1 MLKKEKE
8 NNIVE
13 NNLDVDIDEKD
24 PKVDYKKRLQ
34 AKKLCDQAFKFI
46 KTGNKEEANNLIDE
60 AYALDENFADIF
72 LAKLYLS
79 YDVKTYNELRSKA
92 NEEIVNSPFFKAAYD
107 LGDQKLKDKLNYVVE
122 EVEYKRVELNLEGA
136 DIEQLLKHLRIQ
148 KQKHVDYTY
157 TISLIL
163 TTLYKAFRYIT
174 KQFVDE
180 NLVKDNLI
188 AILRKGEGNFQ
199 YYVDILYHFDDIS
212 DIKDIIGQIIKEHK
226 GLNAYLL
233 LVLRKV
239 IENSFNDKD
248 KLIDIK
254 SFLEF
259 TYVNHEADDLIN
271 LINPHLKQNKEVNK
285 RALIVGSL
293 CSTMVIAF
301 IGIGIGAATNT
312 RDAPVILNGVTY
324 IKNNSNGYT
333 IAAYDFESNSLTL
346 EDSIDGLPVNE
357 INPTLF
363 ANSDIQ
369 YIYNFPDN
377 IREIPKGCFESCD
390 SLVEIEISS
399 SSILSSIGENA
410 FKDCVYLTTL
420 NIPQFVQYIG
430 QDAFLNT
437 PNLINLTKETHN
449 EFDEDYIGLTR
460 RALEIDLDNGEIL
473 DSEGEAISLPTYFYS
488 WDELEFTLPQ
498 KQNYDFVGFEI
509 NDNPETVVSPD
520 ENNETISI
528 STQGYYSLDL
538 KAEYLTAERFVDSEN
553 GYKVTYIALDDRTH
567 YRLESVERIDSD
579 FTTNSLILRH
589 YIGGVP
595 VDEMNPVAFSGSV
608 KRSISQII
616 NFSTYIREIPDDAF
630 NGCVKLEE
638 FIFSNSEVS
647 QLERI
652 GNNAF
657 RDCSSLNSIILPS
670 SVKEIGDGAFAG
682 TESLTEFSSSYDF
695 FPNGDTTHQEAIR
708 IGFTPRE
715 YTYTIEDSDIPT
727 QSGVYFIPE
736 EVLRIDF
743 DPRANM
749 RGVLIDEIDGTVE
762 VASSDKAGF
771 IYFNVM
777 GHKSLDLHLYYENYY
792 SSDLYNSE
800 IQLGTINEIEIR
812 DDEDYVLSLDTIMY
826 DKETKLRAPYIANV
840 AYVVDQDAV
849 TSNVDYKINSSGL
862 ILRLKEGST
871 PNTSG
876 AIAIYSEIRGTY
888 SNKTMITSDR
898 VFISIRFTE

>member
-1 MLKKEKE
+1 MPEKEKE

-13 NNLDVDIDEKD
+13 NKLDGDLDKKD
-24 PKVDYKKRLQ
+24 PKVDFKKRTQ
-34 AKKLCDQAFKFI
+34 AKKLCDQVFKFI
-46 KTGNKEEANNLIDE
+46 KSDNKEEANKLIDE

-163 TTLYKAFRYIT
+163 TTLYKSFRYIT

-226 GLNAYLL
+226 ALNTYLL

-239 IENSFNDKD
+239 IENSYNDKD

-271 LINPHLKQNKEVNK
+271 LINPHLKQNKELNK
-285 RALIVGSL
+285 RALIVGTL
-293 CSTMVIAF
+293 CSTLVIAF

-324 IKNNSNGYT
+324 TKNNSNGYT
-333 IAAYDFESNSLTL
+333 ITAYDFESNSLTL

-377 IREIPKGCFESCD
+377 IREIPDGCFESCD

-399 SSILSSIGENA
+399 SSILSSIGGNA

-449 EFDEDYIGLTR
+449 EFDENYIGLTK
-460 RALEIDLDNGEIL
+460 RALEIDLDDGQIL
-473 DSEGEAISLPTYFYS
+473 DSEGEEITLPTYFYS
-488 WDELEFTLPQ
+488 WDELEFVLPE

-509 NDNPETVVSPD
+509 NENPETTIAPE
-520 ENNETISI
+520 ENSDTITI
-528 STQGYYSLDL
+528 PTQGYYSLGL
-538 KAEYLTAERFVDSEN
+538 KAEYLTAERFVDAEN
-553 GYKVTYIALDDRTH
+553 GYRVTYIALDDRAH

-589 YIGGVP
+589 FIGGVP
-595 VDEMNPVAFSGSV
+595 VDEMNPEAFSGSV
-608 KRSISQII
+608 KRSIAQII
-616 NFSTYIREIPDDAF
+616 NFSTYIKEIPDDAF
-630 NGCVKLEE
+630 NGCVRLEE
-638 FIFSNSEVS
+638 FIFSNSEPS
-647 QLERI
+647 QLVRI

-657 RDCSSLNSIILPS
+657 RDCSSLTSIVLPS
-670 SVKEIGDGAFAG
+670 SVKEIGDEAFAE
-682 TESLTEFSSSYDF
+682 TESLTQFSSSYDF

-708 IGFTPRE
+708 IGFTPRQ
-715 YTYTIEDSDIPT
+715 YTYTIEDSETPT
-727 QSGVYFIPE
+727 QTGTYFIPE

-743 DPRANM
+743 EPRPNM
-749 RGVLIDEIDGTVE
+749 RGVLIDEIDGAVE
-762 VASSDKAGF
+762 VASSDKNSF

-777 GHKSLDLHLYYENYY
+777 GHESLDLHLYYEKYY
-792 SSDLYNSE
+792 SSDLYRSE
-800 IQLGTINEIEIR
+800 IDLGTTNEVQIGPNE
-812 DDEDYVLSLDTIMY
+812 EFVLNLETILY
-826 DKETKLRAPYIANV
+826 DRETRVRVPYEANV
-840 AYVVDQDAV
+840 SYIVDENAV
-849 TSNVDYKINSSGL
+849 TSNVDYEITNQGL
-862 ILRLKEGST
+862 VLRLKEGST

-888 SNKTMITSDR
+888 SNKAMITSDR
-898 VFISIRFTE
+898 VFISIRFTD